1 MKVFISHD
9 SRDKE
14 RFVDNFARKLMEN
27 GIDVWYDKWELRF
40 GDSLMK
46 IFEDMPDCDV
56 FISVISGNSIESKWV
71 KEESDLA
78 FIRKIEKNMRFIP
91 VVLMEDNI
99 DVPNEF
105 NHILQ
110 CRISDVNDY
119 EDEFKKLVGDI
130 YGISTKPPKGKPPKY
145 ILETPIK
152 GYELIDSIIIKSIG
166 DYILENGDISLDFE
180 DIMELVD
187 DYEFSKEDIN
197 DSIEILESKY
207 IISFTRFLGN
217 YYPGNIKL
225 TYYGKVIYAENY
237 MDNLPTIVKDITQI
251 ILDMGRGADQND
263 FEIVDAPNS
272 IIIAILELFSK
283 KGYFKLQKYTNDSFY
298 VYMLNG
304 TGRRTLR
311 KFLDG

>member
-1 MKVFISHD
+1 MI
-9 SRDKE
+9 
-14 RFVDNFARKLMEN
+14 
-27 GIDVWYDKWELRF
+27 
-40 GDSLMK
+40 
-46 IFEDMPDCDV
+46 
-56 FISVISGNSIESKWV
+56 
-71 KEESDLA
+71 
-78 FIRKIEKNMRFIP
+78 
-91 VVLMEDNI
+91 
-99 DVPNEF
+99 PNEF

-110 CRISDVNDY
+110 CRISDIDDY
-119 EDEFKKLVGDI
+119 EDEFKRLIGDI

-145 ILETPIK
+145 ILETPIE

-166 DYILENGDISLDFE
+166 DYILENGDIFLDFE
-180 DIMELVD
+180 DIIELVD

-197 DSIEILESKY
+197 DSIEFLKSKH
-207 IISFTRFLGN
+207 IISFTKFLGN
-217 YYPGNIKL
+217 YYPGNIEL

-237 MDNLPTIVKDITQI
+237 MDNFSTMVKDISQI
-251 ILDMGRGADQND
+251 ILDMGQGTDQNA

-283 KGYFKLQKYTNDSFY
+283 KDYFKLQKYMSGSFH